1 MLFVYFKDLHF
12 DLDDKV
18 DGGMNRILTKCE
30 TNIDVLVCSIYTH
43 SITKSK
49 KTRCNQL
56 QIIKP
61 YNLEVEQKNRT
72 LHEQQNHQVS
82 SRPKL

>member
-30 TNIDVLVCSIYTH
+30 TNIDVLVCSIY
-43 SITKSK
+43 
-49 KTRCNQL
+49 
-56 QIIKP
+56 P
-61 YNLEVEQKNRT
+61 
-72 LHEQQNHQVS
+72 
-82 SRPKL
+82 